1 MKGVLTFVTFLISL
15 RIVDCVQ
22 CKSQNGD
29 NVDWFIM
36 YKVPYKTKSSDGITK
51 GTEFF
56 YTDAKIKHSDIK
68 YMYIDIDLNQSDQNP
83 LYKTLEPIYRT
94 DGLPYI
100 MYNDQPPVKNEKM
113 NWKNAHRPRG
123 HSKGV
128 TAFDNE
134 TGFWIISSVPRFPT
148 VASEGYQFMANQT
161 RFGQTILCI
170 TFRSENVKKE
180 IKQVFEVVFPYIYDK
195 RDVDGYIP
203 MKRKEKSAHIF
214 PIKRLGERP
223 GHFWIFAKSEEIEQ
237 GQCVAL
243 SLHPGDCPRS

>member
-1 MKGVLTFVTFLISL
+1 
-15 RIVDCVQ
+15 
-22 CKSQNGD
+22 
-29 NVDWFIM
+29 
-36 YKVPYKTKSSDGITK
+36 
-51 GTEFF
+51 
-56 YTDAKIKHSDIK
+56 
-68 YMYIDIDLNQSDQNP
+68 
-83 LYKTLEPIYRT
+83 
-94 DGLPYI
+94 

-180 IKQVFEVVFPYIYDK
+180 INIYDEIMAK
-195 RDVDGYIP
+195 KIGDLLVRTWRPHLFNTNQQGF
-203 MKRKEKSAHIF
+203 KLAE
-214 PIKRLGERP
+214 IKYQ
-223 GHFWIFAKSEEIEQ
+223 K
-237 GQCVAL
+237 
-243 SLHPGDCPRS
+243 